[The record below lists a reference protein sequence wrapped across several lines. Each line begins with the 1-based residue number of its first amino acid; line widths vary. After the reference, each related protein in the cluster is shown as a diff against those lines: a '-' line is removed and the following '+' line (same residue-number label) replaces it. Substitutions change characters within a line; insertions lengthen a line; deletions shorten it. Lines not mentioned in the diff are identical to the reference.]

1 MDEWKTIRMITTNK
15 KIISK
20 VKKYLQES
28 NSCESKDLL
37 KYIEIL
43 EEARDIHK
51 DVANPEGDW
60 QEQLVA
66 IEQAIKS

>member
-1 MDEWKTIRMITTNK
+1 MDERETIRMITTNK

-20 VKKYLQES
+20 VKSWL
-28 NSCESKDLL
+28 NSSDGSESKDLL

-43 EEARDIHK
+43 EEARDIHRP
-51 DVANPEGDW
+51 VANPDGNW

-66 IEQAIKS
+66 LEQAN

>member
-1 MDEWKTIRMITTNK
+1 MITTNK

-51 DVANPEGDW
+51 PVANPDGDW

-66 IEQAIKS
+66 LEQAI

>member
-51 DVANPEGDW
+51 PVANPDGDW

-66 IEQAIKS
+66 LEQAI